1 MTGFFYTLS
10 ISRLRQQIQVI
21 VIGSRCKI
29 TKTIDSLPI
38 TMYYIHRG
46 NSSIC
51 VSGLRIAAA
60 QVE

>member
-10 ISRLRQQIQVI
+10 ISRLRQHKQATVN
-21 VIGSRCKI
+21 GGRCKI